1 MNPSNMS
8 KSSTLEKILL
18 RLNKLTMRSDLIIA
32 GFLVAIIFMMILP
45 LPTMLV
51 DTMIALNM
59 GVGVLLLIVGVY
71 MASPLEFLGFPAVL
85 LLTTLS
91 RLALSITT
99 TRLILLQGDAG
110 KMVDAFGN
118 YVVGGNI
125 IVGLVIFLIITIV
138 QFLVITKGSER
149 VAEVSARFS
158 LDGMPGKQMSID
170 GDLRANL
177 IDIAEAKRRRGNIE
191 KESQLYGAMDGA
203 MKFVKGDA
211 IAGLIIIAVNLLGG
225 IGIGVFQAGLSI
237 SDALQKYAIL
247 TIGDGLISQ
256 IPALFISITAGII
269 VTRVSNDNE
278 AEKGDLGKEISGQ
291 VTRKPQAIITA
302 GAILLFFAFVPDFP
316 TLTFLALSAATIAIG
331 VYFKAKHQGGGDS
344 GPHDFSNMVVNEDE
358 QQLNHENL
366 REAQGMTLPLV
377 IEISSNIR
385 QEFKPEMLNL
395 ELMKL
400 RKALYDD
407 LGVPFPGIHLR
418 FSSQL
423 AKDTYKIV
431 LQDVPVA
438 HGMLRSSHLLVTDP
452 KDQLEILSIPFE
464 QGKEFLPNTES
475 LWVLNEYREKLTE
488 AGIGFLDGVDILT
501 YHLSL
506 VLKKYAE
513 EFVGIQETKAI
524 LDRIEAEYPELV
536 RETQRIL
543 PLQKIAEI
551 YKRLVSEDISIR
563 NQRAILESVVEW
575 GPKEKDIVQLT
586 EYVRSD
592 QKRYISYKYSNEHN
606 ILPSYL
612 LDEESE
618 EAVRRGI
625 RMTSAGAYLAMDPE
639 QSQQFIKNLKK
650 TVGDISHTATKPV
663 LITTM
668 DIRRFV
674 KKLIESDVQDLPVVS
689 LQELTQE
696 ITVQPLGRVTLEE
709 A

>member
-1 MNPSNMS
+1 MNNQTQKAMS
-8 KSSTLEKILL
+8 W
-18 RLNKLTMRSDLIIA
+18 LNKLTMRSDLIIA
-32 GFLVAIIFMMILP
+32 GFLIAIIFMMILP
-45 LPTMLV
+45 LPTLLV
-51 DTMIALNM
+51 DTMIATNM
-59 GVGVLLLIVGVY
+59 GIGVLLLIIGVY

-125 IVGLVIFLIITIV
+125 IVGLVIFLIITVV

-170 GDLRANL
+170 GDLRAGL
-177 IDIAEAKRRRGNIE
+177 IDINEAKNRRGKIE

-211 IAGLIIIAVNLLGG
+211 IAGLVIIAVNLLGG
-225 IGIGVFQAGLSI
+225 IAIGVFQGGMGVG
-237 SDALQKYAIL
+237 DALQKYAIL
-247 TIGDGLISQ
+247 TIGDGLIAQ
-256 IPALFISITAGII
+256 IPALLISITAGII
-269 VTRVSNDNE
+269 VTRVSNGTE
-278 AEKGDLGKEISGQ
+278 GDLGKEITGQ
-291 VTRKPQAIITA
+291 VTAKPQAIMTA
-302 GAILLFFAFVPDFP
+302 GFILLCFALVPDFP
-316 TLTFLALSAATIAIG
+316 TITFLVLSSIVISTGYYLKVKAASPAQAG
-331 VYFKAKHQGGGDS
+331 A
-344 GPHDFSNMVVNEDE
+344 PDFANMVINEDQGQPTE
-358 QQLNHENL
+358 DLKD
-366 REAQGMTLPLV
+366 AQGMTLPLV
-377 IEISSNIR
+377 IEVASDVR
-385 QEFKPEMLNL
+385 KDFKPEMLNY

-400 RKALYDD
+400 RKALYED
-407 LGVPFPGIHLR
+407 LGVPFPGIHLC
-418 FSSQL
+418 FSSRL
-423 AKDTYKIV
+423 APGTYKIV

-438 HGMLRSSHLLVTDP
+438 NGFLRANHILVTEP
-452 KDQLEILSIPFE
+452 TDQLDILSIPFQ
-464 QGKEFLPNTES
+464 QGKDFLPNTQTIWVES
-475 LWVLNEYREKLTE
+475 NHRQQLE
-488 AGIGFLDGVDILT
+488 AARLGFLDGIEILT

-524 LDRIEAEYPELV
+524 LDRIEREFPELV

-612 LDEESE
+612 LDEEAE

-639 QSQQFIKNLKK
+639 QSQQFIQNLKE
-650 TVGDISHTATKPV
+650 TIGQITNSASKPV

-674 KKLIESDVQDLPVVS
+674 KKLIESEVADLPVLS

-696 ITVQPLGRVTLEE
+696 ITVQPLGRVHLGDAMEF
-709 A
+709 